1 LSLRELGLKIVVMT
15 IAIFFSFCLQLAFAL
30 LELIGGQDTCDSSV
44 DSCDSC
50 SAGLHNS
57 VSMWLLHTPEFYFVV
72 LLSIA
77 LSMLVLLW
85 CVLFPS
91 FLSSPKPSN
100 TQILTLTQQRS
111 RAGA

>member
-1 LSLRELGLKIVVMT
+1 VKIVVMT
-15 IAIFFSFCLQLAFAL
+15 IAIFFSFCLQLVYAVL
-30 LELIGGQDTCDSSV
+30 QLISDQDTCDPSL

-57 VSMWLLHTPEFYFVV
+57 VSIWLLHVPEFYFVL

-77 LSMLVLLW
+77 LLTLVLLW

-91 FLSSPKPSN
+91 FLFSPKPTN
-100 TQILTLTQQRS
+100 TQTPTLTQQRS